1 MSTCSECTFLNP
13 DSCYKSYDCKYW
25 CEARLEYHYANEQ
38 DCYRFTRAYSR
49 SDSVADSLRRK
60 SEESQRSSGCFIT
73 TMVVDILKQNDKSD
87 DMMKLRE
94 FRNNIL
100 IQNEKYKKAL
110 VEYDVVGPEI
120 AVKLITDSNKV
131 QISKNLYNMVICNVI
146 KLYEKK
152 RYDEA
157 VALYADMTSLLVS
170 GYGITK
176 SVTKE
181 EVDDALITS
190 CGHGKYVKKW
200 NV

>member
-1 MSTCSECTFLNP
+1 MLLN
-13 DSCYKSYDCKYW
+13 Y
-25 CEARLEYHYANEQ
+25 
-38 DCYRFTRAYSR
+38 
-49 SDSVADSLRRK
+49 
-60 SEESQRSSGCFIT
+60 
-73 TMVVDILKQNDKSD
+73 
-87 DMMKLRE
+87 MK
-94 FRNNIL
+94 
-100 IQNEKYKKAL
+100 
-110 VEYDVVGPEI
+110 
-120 AVKLITDSNKV
+120 
-131 QISKNLYNMVICNVI
+131 
-146 KLYEKK
+146 KK

>member
-1 MSTCSECTFLNP
+1 
-13 DSCYKSYDCKYW
+13 
-25 CEARLEYHYANEQ
+25 
-38 DCYRFTRAYSR
+38 
-49 SDSVADSLRRK
+49 
-60 SEESQRSSGCFIT
+60 
-73 TMVVDILKQNDKSD
+73 MVVDILKQNDKSD

-131 QISKNLYNMVICNVI
+131 QIAKNLYNMVICNVI